1 MLVYVKWDGFEY
13 FQPLFIIF
21 LSFFSIFD
29 RFEIAI
35 FELKQ
40 AQKLCKMGCTI
51 LWLVKWVVQYLCM

>member
-13 FQPLFIIF
+13 FKPLFIIF
-21 LSFFSIFD
+21 SIYV

-35 FELKQ
+35 FGVKQ